1 MAVKLKPLNEQTI
14 VLTGATSGI
23 GLVTAR
29 KAAERGARL
38 VLAARSEDSLQ
49 QLTHEITDGGGSAV
63 YVVADVGNR
72 GDVQTI
78 ARTATD
84 TFGGCDTWINDAG
97 VSIYGEIETT
107 PVEEMRRL
115 FDTNFWGVVYGSL
128 EAVTLMRERGGA
140 LINIGS
146 VLSERSV
153 LLQGAYSASKHAVKG
168 FTDALRMEL
177 EASGAPISV
186 TLIKP
191 GAIDT
196 PYPRHAKNYMDA
208 EAQLPPP
215 VYAPDLVAEAIL
227 HCAEHPRRAVTVG
240 GGGKAFEVMEQYAP
254 GMTDKVMALMFGK
267 MQQADS
273 PPRPREQHG
282 LDKPAGSLQERGDAP
297 GHTIESS
304 PYTQITL
311 HPIRTGAVVAGAS
324 ITAAALWRASQNGL
338 GQRLKARSR

>member
-1 MAVKLKPLNEQTI
+1 MAVNLKPVHEQTI

-29 KAAERGARL
+29 NAAERGARL

-49 QLTHEITDGGGSAV
+49 QLTQEITDGGGSAV

-84 TFGGCDTWINDAG
+84 RFGGCDTWINDAG

-146 VLSERSV
+146 VLSERSA
-153 LLQGAYSASKHAVKG
+153 LLQGAYSAAPSTHPIHA
-168 FTDALRMEL
+168 M
-177 EASGAPISV
+177 
-186 TLIKP
+186 
-191 GAIDT
+191 
-196 PYPRHAKNYMDA
+196 PRTTWT
-208 EAQLPPP
+208 
-215 VYAPDLVAEAIL
+215 
-227 HCAEHPRRAVTVG
+227 PRRSCHLPSTPRTSWRRRSCT
-240 GGGKAFEVMEQYAP
+240 AP
-254 GMTDKVMALMFGK
+254 STRA
-267 MQQADS
+267 
-273 PPRPREQHG
+273 G
-282 LDKPAGSLQERGDAP
+282 L
-297 GHTIESS
+297 
-304 PYTQITL
+304 
-311 HPIRTGAVVAGAS
+311 
-324 ITAAALWRASQNGL
+324 
-338 GQRLKARSR
+338 